1 MNQARG
7 VAKEVNAPIL
17 SQEMQLMEEADRRA
31 RAYTEGIGSRPVF
44 PTSDAVEGLVTFDE
58 PLPDRGRDAAETLR
72 LLDEYGTPA
81 TVETNG
87 GRYFGFVTGAALPA
101 AAAAERLVLAWD
113 NAGLAHVTSP
123 TAAKVETVAA
133 RWVLDALDLP
143 AGAGVGFTTSAG
155 AGTVIAL
162 AAARRALLRNQ
173 GWDVDEHGLTGA
185 PRVRVVASELAHVVI
200 TKALRVLGFGT
211 AQIAVAPTDEFGR
224 VDPGLLP
231 PIDDKTIVVLQAG
244 EVNTGEFD
252 PFAEIIPTAR
262 AAGAWV
268 HVDGAFGLWARA
280 SPLHRHLTD
289 GVEGA
294 DSWTIDGHKW
304 LNTPYDSAMVILA
317 DRHQLAETMISD
329 AAYSRTSADSQKN
342 LTLEFSRRPRGIAI
356 WAALRTLG
364 RDGVADLVDR
374 TVALAAEI
382 SDGLRESGYT
392 VLGRGVINQIIA
404 RADTQEETARIV
416 AAAQASGRT
425 WFGTSVWRGEPV
437 MRISVSSWRTTAADV
452 DDLLDL
458 LRELKAGNG

>member
-1 MNQARG
+1 MDS
-7 VAKEVNAPIL
+7 L
-17 SQEMQLMEEADRRA
+17 SQELLLMEDADRRA
-31 RAYTEGIGSRPVF
+31 RAYTAGIGARPVF
-44 PTSDAVEGLVTFDE
+44 PTADAVLNLSTFDE
-58 PLPDRGRDAAETLR
+58 PLPDHGRDAAETLG

-123 TAAKVETVAA
+123 TAAKVEAVAA

-143 AGAGVGFTTSAG
+143 STAGVGFTTSAG

-162 AAARRALLRNQ
+162 ASARRALLKRH
-173 GWDVDEHGLTGA
+173 GWNLDEHGLAGA
-185 PRVRVVASELAHVVI
+185 PQIRVVASELAHVVI

-211 AQIAVAPTDEFGR
+211 AQITLARTDEFGR
-224 VDPGLLP
+224 VDPAQLP
-231 PIDDKTIVVLQAG
+231 PIDANTIVVLQAG

-252 PFAEIIPTAR
+252 PFAEIITTAR
-262 AAGAWV
+262 AVGAWV

-289 GVEGA
+289 GVEEA
-294 DSWTIDGHKW
+294 DSWTVDGHKW

-317 DRHQLAETMISD
+317 DRTQLAETMTSD
-329 AAYSRTSADSQKN
+329 AAYSITSAESQKN

-364 RDGVADLVDR
+364 RDGVADLVER
-374 TVALAAEI
+374 TVALAAQI
-382 SDGLRESGYT
+382 SQGLRESGYT

-404 RADTQEETARIV
+404 RADTAEETARIV

-425 WFGTSVWRGEPV
+425 WFGTSVWQGQPV

-452 DDLLDL
+452 DDLIDL
-458 LRELKAGNG
+458 LSKLKVRHA

>member
-1 MNQARG
+1 MTHRIGELA
-7 VAKEVNAPIL
+7 
-17 SQEMQLMEEADRRA
+17 LMEDADRRA
-31 RAYTEGIGSRPVF
+31 RAYTAGIGARPVF
-44 PTSDAVEGLVTFDE
+44 PTAEAVRDLGSFDE
-58 PLPDRGRDAAETLR
+58 PLPDRGREAAETLA
-72 LLDEYGTPA
+72 LLDKYGTPA

-87 GRYFGFVTGAALPA
+87 GRYFGFVTGATLPA

-123 TAAKVETVAA
+123 TAAKVEAVAA
-133 RWVLDALDLP
+133 RWVLEALDLP
-143 AGAGVGFTTSAG
+143 RTAGVGFTTSAG

-162 AAARRALLRNQ
+162 AAARRALLHRH

-185 PRVRVVASELAHVVI
+185 PQIRVVASELAHVVI
-200 TKALRVLGFGT
+200 TKALRVLGFGAT
-211 AQIAVAPTDEFGR
+211 QIALARADEFGR
-224 VDPGLLP
+224 VDPGQLP
-231 PIDDKTIVVLQAG
+231 PIGDTTIVVLQAG

-252 PFAEIIPTAR
+252 PFTDIIPAAR

-280 SPLHRHLTD
+280 SPLHRYLTL

-294 DSWTIDGHKW
+294 DSWTVDGHKW
-304 LNTPYDSAMVILA
+304 LNTPYDSAVVILA
-317 DRHQLAETMISD
+317 DRAQMAQTMTSD
-329 AAYSRTSADSQKN
+329 ASYSHTSADSQKN

-364 RDGVADLVDR
+364 RDGVADLIEG

-382 SDGLRESGYT
+382 AQGMRESGYT

-404 RADTQEETARIV
+404 RADTPEETARIV
-416 AAAQASGRT
+416 AAAQASGRA

-437 MRISVSSWRTTAADV
+437 MRISVSSWRTTPADV
-452 DDLLDL
+452 EDLLDL
-458 LRELKAGNG
+458 LRALKTEHS

>member
-1 MNQARG
+1 MYS
-7 VAKEVNAPIL
+7 L
-17 SQEMQLMEEADRRA
+17 SQELLLMEDADRRA
-31 RAYTEGIGSRPVF
+31 RAYTAGIGTRPVF
-44 PTSDAVEGLVTFDE
+44 PTADALGNLVAFDE
-58 PLPDRGRDAAETLR
+58 PLPDRGRDAVETLG

-123 TAAKVETVAA
+123 TAAKVEAVAA
-133 RWVLDALDLP
+133 RWVLDVIELP
-143 AGAGVGFTTSAG
+143 GAAGVGFTTSAG
-155 AGTVIAL
+155 AGTLIAL
-162 AAARRALLRNQ
+162 ASARRALLKRH

-185 PRVRVVASELAHVVI
+185 PVIRVVASELSHVVV

-211 AQIAVAPTDEFGR
+211 AHVLLAPTDAFGR
-224 VDPGLLP
+224 VDPARLP
-231 PIDDKTIVVLQAG
+231 PVDDKTIVVLQAG

-252 PFAEIIPTAR
+252 PFTEIIPAAR

-280 SPLHRHLTD
+280 SARHRHLTD
-289 GVEGA
+289 GVDAA
-294 DSWTIDGHKW
+294 DSWTVDGHKW

-317 DRHQLAETMISD
+317 DRGHLADTMTSD
-329 AAYSRTSADSQKN
+329 AAYSSTSADSQKN

-364 RDGVADLVDR
+364 RDGVADLVER
-374 TVALAAEI
+374 TTEMAADV
-382 SDGLRESGYT
+382 SRGLQASGYT
-392 VLGRGVINQIIA
+392 VLSRGVINQIIV
-404 RADTQEETARIV
+404 RADTPEQTARIV

-425 WFGTSVWRGEPV
+425 WFGTSVWRGQTV
-437 MRISVSSWRTTAADV
+437 MRISVSSWRTTSADV

-458 LRELKAGNG
+458 LRSLKTEHG

>member
-1 MNQARG
+1 VIDRSDELA
-7 VAKEVNAPIL
+7 
-17 SQEMQLMEEADRRA
+17 LMEDADRRA
-31 RAYTEGIGSRPVF
+31 RAYTAGIGARPVF
-44 PTSDAVEGLVTFDE
+44 PTAEAVRNLAAFDE
-58 PLPDRGRDAAETLR
+58 PFPDGGGRDAAETLR
-72 LLDEYGTPA
+72 LLDQYGTPA

-123 TAAKVETVAA
+123 TAAKIEAVAA

-143 AGAGVGFTTSAG
+143 STAGVGFTTSAG
-155 AGTVIAL
+155 AGTLIAL
-162 AAARRALLRNQ
+162 AAARRALLDRH

-185 PRVRVVASELAHVVI
+185 PQIRVVASELAHVVI

-211 AQIAVAPTDEFGR
+211 SNIALARTDEFGR
-224 VDPGLLP
+224 VDPAQLP

-252 PFAEIIPTAR
+252 AFAEIIPAAR

-280 SPLHRHLTD
+280 SPLHRHLTN
-289 GVEGA
+289 GVEA
-294 DSWTIDGHKW
+294 SDSWTVDGHKW

-317 DRHQLAETMISD
+317 DRERLAESMNSD
-329 AAYSRTSADSQKN
+329 ATYSGTSADSQKN
-342 LTLEFSRRPRGIAI
+342 LTLEFSRRPRGIVI
-356 WAALRTLG
+356 WAAMRTLG
-364 RDGVADLVDR
+364 RDGVADLIER
-374 TVALAAEI
+374 TIAMAAEI
-382 SDGLRESGYT
+382 SRGLRECGYT

-404 RADTQEETARIV
+404 RADTPEETARIV
-416 AAAQASGRT
+416 EAAQASGRT

-437 MRISVSSWRTTAADV
+437 MRISVSSWRTTGADIA
-452 DDLLDL
+452 DLLDL
-458 LRELKAGNG
+458 LGTLKVQHP